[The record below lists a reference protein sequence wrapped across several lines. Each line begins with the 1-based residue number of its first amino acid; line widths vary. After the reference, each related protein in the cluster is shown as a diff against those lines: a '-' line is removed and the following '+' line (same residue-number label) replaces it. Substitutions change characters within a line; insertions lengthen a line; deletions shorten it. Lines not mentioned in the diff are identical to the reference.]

1 MLQQEI
7 IVEPKIYLNKLCL
20 TIVHL
25 FVTPTTKKWNKLA
38 IYVMKMKLEIN
49 QDLSTMFGIVKTW
62 TNFGSTRYVMLIRQL

>member
-38 IYVMKMKLEIN
+38 IYIMTIIKITKDV
-49 QDLSTMFGIVKTW
+49 VKSCVDVDNLKW
-62 TNFGSTRYVMLIRQL
+62 WPKKYDV